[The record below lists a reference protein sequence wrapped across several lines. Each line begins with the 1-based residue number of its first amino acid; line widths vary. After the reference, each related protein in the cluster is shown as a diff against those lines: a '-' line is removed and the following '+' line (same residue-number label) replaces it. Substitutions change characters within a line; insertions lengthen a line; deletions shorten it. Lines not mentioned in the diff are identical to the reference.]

1 MKMIVIK
8 TQLILLQEKKSNAK
22 NSKMSTL
29 RNLINKKIRLFSDGT
44 LYKKEE
50 DKKVEE
56 KKFELTSKKDMNL
69 VKSQILKYLGEN
81 NTSLNMSKSGVKFV
95 TKMFFGKKKLEFRLN
110 LAQIEK
116 NKYSI
121 IGEVIE
127 GDSAN
132 FEKIFL
138 KLKDILK

>member
-1 MKMIVIK
+1 
-8 TQLILLQEKKSNAK
+8 
-22 NSKMSTL
+22 MSTL
-29 RNLINKKIRLFSDGT
+29 RNLINKKIRVFSDGT

-95 TKMFFGKKKLEFRLN
+95 TKMFFGKRKLEFRLN
-110 LAQIEK
+110 LVQIEK

>member
-1 MKMIVIK
+1 MVVLLG
-8 TQLILLQEKKSNAK
+8 LICILFCALVLFVKGYFNP
-22 NSKMSTL
+22 NSID
-29 RNLINKKIRLFSDGT
+29 INKKIRLFSDGT

-110 LAQIEK
+110 LVQIEK
-116 NKYSI
+116 K
-121 IGEVIE
+121 
-127 GDSAN
+127 
-132 FEKIFL
+132 
-138 KLKDILK
+138 KL